1 MQKGI
6 NSKGRRASLRL
17 ALIAISIFLVL
28 LPGYLYGISPRHLR
42 ILTVNV
48 WSGLDYVGVL
58 RMGEYE
64 SKERREQRFQA
75 LVRQVRILEPDV
87 IFIQEANP
95 VKYFTQRLADS
106 LGFDYVHT
114 VVNAG
119 IKLGPVGIP
128 SNLKEGIAILARPS
142 LELEEIDV
150 WKLSGPFGIHGDI
163 LAFHF
168 GEVIVSLA
176 ARIIIDGTPIYLV
189 NVHLYAAPPEDSV
202 LAQKFSQL
210 ENEQGVTEVTHAK
223 TMKSWMEG
231 VERRRTEVKQLLK
244 HLSQLPDDIPVI
256 VAGDFNTEPQ
266 SKEIVEFQAAG
277 GFFDTFRPHTSHRQF
292 TWDWEANENVSYS
305 VHRVDNKGKLLEGYN
320 LLSALNNEA
329 QRRIDYVFLSR
340 HFREADV
347 LEGRVVLDSTI
358 NGIHASDH
366 FGVLS
371 VINVASLTENGPK
384 LTHRIERV
392 AQSSFEALPILSYD
406 TDVGFGYGAKAFF
419 LNMFGGSESFDI
431 VAFNSTKGERWYR
444 LVFSI
449 PDFELR
455 QGKIYPWA
463 LDLVIDYDKWIKNSF
478 FGIGSNSQYQER
490 EYYTKEPL
498 EVTLTIGRGFTT
510 HWVGQLGARY
520 KWVRNYGFESQSRL
534 VNIPPELNRETA
546 RYTSILASVRY
557 DTRNSFIHPWR
568 GLVLLA
574 ELEHAPRLA
583 LGNVSFTRF
592 AGSIQYYKTVFFP
605 RTVLAAR
612 LRMEGL
618 MGKDLP
624 VQLLLPVGGGNTLR
638 GYPQDRYLDKTAAVA
653 NVELR
658 FPIYWRFGG
667 VVGYD
672 AGKVWNSLPKFDF
685 HRWATN
691 PMVGLRF
698 YMDTFVVRADIGF
711 GKETTGFYL
720 NFGHMF

>member
-1 MQKGI
+1 
-6 NSKGRRASLRL
+6 
-17 ALIAISIFLVL
+17 
-28 LPGYLYGISPRHLR
+28 
-42 ILTVNV
+42 
-48 WSGLDYVGVL
+48 
-58 RMGEYE
+58 
-64 SKERREQRFQA
+64 
-75 LVRQVRILEPDV
+75 
-87 IFIQEANP
+87 
-95 VKYFTQRLADS
+95 
-106 LGFDYVHT
+106 
-114 VVNAG
+114 
-119 IKLGPVGIP
+119 
-128 SNLKEGIAILARPS
+128 
-142 LELEEIDV
+142 
-150 WKLSGPFGIHGDI
+150 
-163 LAFHF
+163 
-168 GEVIVSLA
+168 
-176 ARIIIDGTPIYLV
+176 
-189 NVHLYAAPPEDSV
+189 
-202 LAQKFSQL
+202 
-210 ENEQGVTEVTHAK
+210 
-223 TMKSWMEG
+223 
-231 VERRRTEVKQLLK
+231 
-244 HLSQLPDDIPVI
+244 
-256 VAGDFNTEPQ
+256 
-266 SKEIVEFQAAG
+266 
-277 GFFDTFRPHTSHRQF
+277 
-292 TWDWEANENVSYS
+292 
-305 VHRVDNKGKLLEGYN
+305 
-320 LLSALNNEA
+320 
-329 QRRIDYVFLSR
+329 
-340 HFREADV
+340 
-347 LEGRVVLDSTI
+347 
-358 NGIHASDH
+358 
-366 FGVLS
+366 VLS
-371 VINVASLTENGPK
+371 VINVASLIENGPK

-478 FGIGSNSQYQER
+478 FGIGSNSQFQER

-498 EVTLTIGRGFTT
+498 EVTLTIGRGFST

-534 VNIPPELNRETA
+534 VNLPPELNRETA

-618 MGKDLP
+618 MGNDLP
-624 VQLLLPVGGGNTLR
+624 VQVLLPIGGGNTLC
-638 GYPQDRYLDKTAAVA
+638 GYPQDRYLDKTAAAA

-691 PMVGLRF
+691 PIVGLRF
-698 YMDTFVVRADIGF
+698 YMDTFVVRADVGF